1 MVQVSVIVT
10 TFNRKIFL
18 TETLNSILN
27 QTFKDFE
34 LIIVDNYSDYNF
46 IAHINSFNDKRIR
59 VFQNQNNGII
69 AVNRNFGIK
78 KAKGKYLAF
87 CDDDDIWF
95 KEKLDHQINKI
106 RENGCDLVSS
116 NMILFKNN
124 IENIIGVQ
132 KNRLVNNLNDL
143 LKQNQINTS
152 SVLVKRTELVFFN
165 CDETLVTIEDHA
177 LWINLY
183 INGFKFGFINEPM
196 IYYRIN
202 DSMSYKNRISQH
214 LRSVYLLLS
223 IKIKYPKQKVFYPIL
238 VHMSKYI
245 IKKILFFFQVKKID
259 KTNLIRK
266 R

>member
-10 TFNRKIFL
+10 TFNRKFFL

-46 IAHINSFNDKRIR
+46 IAHINTFNDKRIR
-59 VFQNQNNGII
+59 AFQNQNNGVI

-95 KEKLDHQINKI
+95 KEKLDHQINI
-106 RENGCDLVSS
+106 VRENGCDLVSS

-165 CDETLVTIEDHA
+165 CDESLVTIEDHA

-183 INGFKFGFINEPM
+183 INGFKFDFINEPM
-196 IYYRIN
+196 IYYRIS
-202 DSMSYKNRISQH
+202 DSMSHKNRISQH

-223 IKIKYPKQKVFYPIL
+223 IKIKYPNQKVFNPIL

-245 IKKILFFFQVKKID
+245 IKKILFYFQAKKI
-259 KTNLIRK
+259 N
-266 R
+266 